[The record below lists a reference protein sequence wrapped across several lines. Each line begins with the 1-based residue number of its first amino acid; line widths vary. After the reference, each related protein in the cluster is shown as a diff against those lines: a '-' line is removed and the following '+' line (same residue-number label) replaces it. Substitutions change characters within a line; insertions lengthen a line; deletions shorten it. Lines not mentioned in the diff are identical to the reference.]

1 MRRPGVLAVEGSR
14 ASLIG
19 GPPAGAV
26 VFAAEVSA
34 RTDADPRVADLAAR
48 LDGAGDQERARRRA
62 ELAEVRSAVR
72 SEKLGEVAAEFDR
85 IHSIERA
92 RRWDRSTPSSRR
104 PACALSWLRL
114 WSGAWPGQDV
124 MSVDV
129 TQRVT

>member
-14 ASLIG
+14 ASVIG

-92 RRWDRSTPSSRR
+92 REVGSVHANIPAARLR
-104 PACALSWLRL
+104 PLLVEAVERGMARA
-114 WSGAWPGQDV
+114 GRDE
-124 MSVDV
+124 
-129 TQRVT
+129 R